1 LKEKLDCFYRNKN
14 REEMK
19 ERDVIK
25 NLTNQLAL
33 LLPAID
39 VKPLIMR
46 FTKGIALAAISY
58 AIRKSA

>member
-1 LKEKLDCFYRNKN
+1 
-14 REEMK
+14 MK

-25 NLTNQLAL
+25 NLTNWLTR

-46 FTKGIALAAISY
+46 FTKGTALAADSY